1 MNLALRDIR
10 HHAGRFALTALGL
23 SLLLGVVLSMIG
35 IYRGL
40 VDDALALVRAPA
52 ADLWVVE
59 GGTRGPFA
67 ESSRIP
73 RDARDTVARLDGVVE
88 AGVVTYQSIQ
98 IEADGRPVRLFVV
111 GYEPGRLGGPADIA
125 DGRAIGRSH
134 FELVADRRSGLALGQ
149 RLRLGADTFTVVGR
163 TAGQVDSGGN
173 PVVYMSLKDA
183 QKLQFTLE
191 GAAARNQAARG
202 ETANRQQVNAVVA
215 RLAPG
220 VDAAPV
226 AQSVRRWKHLAAMS
240 EDQQEELLL
249 TSVVEKARRQIG
261 LFTAILLVVSTVIIA
276 LIIYTMTLDKMREIA
291 TLKLIGAPDRTIVGL
306 ILQQALALGGIAF
319 ALGAGLI
326 LLTASHFPRRV
337 LVETS
342 DVARLGM
349 IVLVICVAASLFG
362 VRTALRVDPARALG
376 G

>member
-10 HHAGRFALTALGL
+10 HHAGRFTLTAVGL

-73 RDARDTVARLDGVVE
+73 RDARDAVARLDGIAD

-98 IEADGRPVRLFVV
+98 IEVEGRPLRLFVV
-111 GYEPGRLGGPADIA
+111 GYEPGRPGGPARVA
-125 DGRAIGRSH
+125 DGHGIERSH
-134 FELVADRRSGLALGQ
+134 FELVIDRRSGLPLGT
-149 RLRLGADTFTVVGR
+149 RLRLGTDSFTVVGH
-163 TAGQVDSGGN
+163 TAGQVDSAGN
-173 PVVYMSLKDA
+173 PVAYMTLKDA

-202 ETANRQQVNAVVA
+202 ETANKQQVNAVVA
-215 RLAPG
+215 QVRPG
-220 VDAAPV
+220 ADADEI
-226 AQSVRRWKHLAAMS
+226 AQAVRRWKHLAALTQ
-240 EDQQEELLL
+240 DGQEGLLL
-249 TSVVEKARRQIG
+249 TAVVEKARRQIG
-261 LFTAILLVVSTVIIA
+261 LFTTILLAVSTVIIA

-306 ILQQALALGGIAF
+306 ILQQALALGGLAF
-319 ALGAGLI
+319 TLGAGLI
-326 LLTASHFPRRV
+326 LSTAAYFPRRV
-337 LVETS
+337 LIEPA
-342 DVARLGM
+342 DVARLAAV
-349 IVLVICVAASLFG
+349 VLVICVLASLFG

>member
-73 RDARDTVARLDGVVE
+73 RDARDTVARLNDVAE
-88 AGVVTYQSIQ
+88 AGVATYQSIQ
-98 IEADGRPVRLFVV
+98 IEVEGRPVRLFVV

-125 DGRAIGRSH
+125 DGRAIGQSH

-149 RLRLGADTFTVVGR
+149 RLRLGADTFTIVGR

-173 PVVYMSLKDA
+173 PVIYMSLKDA

-202 ETANRQQVNAVVA
+202 ETVNRQQVNAVVA

-220 VDAAPV
+220 ADAALV

-240 EDQQEELLL
+240 QDEQEELLL

-319 ALGAGLI
+319 VLGAALI

-337 LVETS
+337 LIETP
-342 DVARLGM
+342 DIARLGA
-349 IVLVICVAASLFG
+349 IVLVICVTASLFG
-362 VRTALRVDPARALG
+362 VRSALRIDPARALG

>member
-73 RDARDTVARLDGVVE
+73 RDARDTVARLDGVAE

-98 IEADGRPVRLFVV
+98 IEVDGRPIRLFVV
-111 GYEPGRLGGPADIA
+111 GYEPDRLGGPADIA
-125 DGRAIGRSH
+125 DGRAIGQSH

-149 RLRLGADTFTVVGR
+149 RLRLGADTFTIVGR

-173 PVVYMSLKDA
+173 PVIYMSLKDA

-220 VDAAPV
+220 AEAALV

-319 ALGAGLI
+319 ALGAALI
-326 LLTASHFPRRV
+326 LLTAPHFPRRV
-337 LVETS
+337 LIEIP
-342 DVARLGM
+342 DIARLGA
-349 IVLVICVAASLFG
+349 IVLVICVAASLVG

>member
-73 RDARDTVARLDGVVE
+73 RDTRDTIARLDGVAE

-98 IEADGRPVRLFVV
+98 IEADGHSIRLFVV
-111 GYEPGRLGGPADIA
+111 GYEPGRLGGPAHVA

-134 FELVADRRSGLALGQ
+134 FELVADRRSGLVLGQ
-149 RLRLGADTFTVVGR
+149 RLRLGVDTFTVVGR

-202 ETANRQQVNAVVA
+202 ETVNRQQVNAVVA

-220 VDAAPV
+220 TDAALV

-240 EDQQEELLL
+240 EDEQENLLL

-319 ALGAGLI
+319 ALGAALI

-337 LVETS
+337 LIETP
-342 DVARLGM
+342 DIARLGAV
-349 IVLVICVAASLFG
+349 VLVICVAASLFG